1 MRISVFASGS
11 GGNCALAEAGG
22 AYILVDCGI
31 SLRRLRAFLAQRGL
45 TPDSLDAVFITHEHR
60 DHTSG
65 LAMLTKYHSPLIY
78 ALRPV
83 ASRLA
88 GMYPQAEGLLRPIQ
102 PGEAAEVKGCAL
114 SPFATEH
121 DCPSAGLRID
131 CAEGALGFCTDL
143 GVVTEEVRDA
153 LAGVKC
159 ALIETNHDVE
169 MLLSGPYPAM
179 LKRRILSGRGHLSN
193 EEGAELA
200 VFLAGRGAE
209 SLILGHISRENNS
222 PGRAL
227 GCVADALSRAGYGS
241 VSLAAAAPLGEVCA
255 ELLAKCPA

>member
-131 CAEGALGFCTDL
+131 CAEGAMGFCTDL
-143 GVVTEEVRDA
+143 GVVTDTVREA
-153 LAGVKC
+153 LRGVKA
-159 ALIETNHDVE
+159 ALIESNHDE
-169 MLLSGPYPAM
+169 AMLLDGPYPAV

-193 EEGAELA
+193 SAAAGLA
-200 VFLAGRGAE
+200 VFLAQNGADTI
-209 SLILGHISRENNS
+209 ILGHISRENNT
-222 PGRAL
+222 PALARA
-227 GCVADALSRAGYGS
+227 AAEAALCRAGLE
-241 VSLAAAAPLGEVCA
+241 VRLLAAPPLGPLSA
-255 ELLAKCPA
+255 ELLEKCPA